1 MKKIYLI
8 ISIIVIL
15 VAGFLFY
22 RMKGNSLKSTLE
34 EAKKVNNYQLVCDME
49 MSQNDELK
57 SYEVK
62 VEYLKKEKQKYYRV
76 ELYDKSLNQA
86 QIIIRNKKGVYVLTP
101 TLNQMFKFQS
111 NWPENSPKPYIY
123 SYLIQLLDDN
133 KVKKIEKGYQI
144 EAKVSYPNDPRIV
157 KQQVIFDK
165 KLKPL
170 IVLCLDKDEG
180 EAYDILI
187 PSDYMIERLKQ
198 EKLIQPLDQDKIT
211 CMDDINDSIKNL
223 SYDPNNEYSVPYFW
237 GSVGIVYDKT
247 KVSKKDLK
255 EEGFNIFLNQK
266 YKGDIYL
273 YDSER
278 DSFMMAL
285 KALGYSMNTDNEKEL
300 ADAYNWL
307 LQSVQTMSP
316 EIVTDEII
324 DNMAQARKAL
334 GIVYSGDA
342 AYIMS
347 ENENIGFYM
356 PKQGTNIWCDAMVIQ
371 QSSKNVD
378 LAHEFINYVSSYD
391 AAYDNSSYVGY
402 TSPNTEVMNDLKNN
416 DFKGINAYDPIRKN
430 NKDEVFNYNSET
442 RKTMANYWAK
452 VKIAASNANRN

>member
-8 ISIIVIL
+8 ISIIVTL

-111 NWPENSPKPYIY
+111 NLPENSPKPYIY

-180 EAYDILI
+180 EVI
-187 PSDYMIERLKQ
+187 SVKVNEFKTNV
-198 EKLIQPLDQDKIT
+198 KFDQKHF
-211 CMDDINDSIKNL
+211 NQNQA
-223 SYDPNNEYSVPYFW
+223 
-237 GSVGIVYDKT
+237 
-247 KVSKKDLK
+247 LK
-255 EEGFNIFLNQK
+255 ESKNNNRVSSQLDVLYPVALLGSKLESETVSTIEGDKNHILKFI
-266 YKGDIYL
+266 GDKNFTMVESLVGDQMIQI
-273 YDSER
+273 
-278 DSFMMAL
+278 
-285 KALGYSMNTDNEKEL
+285 EKE
-300 ADAYNWL
+300 
-307 LQSVQTMSP
+307 
-316 EIVTDEII
+316 EIVDLVDGFAYYQPGKLTMIH
-324 DNMAQARKAL
+324 QGVL
-334 GIVYSGDA
+334 CSLYSRDLTK
-342 AYIMS
+342 
-347 ENENIGFYM
+347 EE
-356 PKQGTNIWCDAMVIQ
+356 MVSVMTSI
-371 QSSKNVD
+371 QSSSTK
-378 LAHEFINYVSSYD
+378 
-391 AAYDNSSYVGY
+391 
-402 TSPNTEVMNDLKNN
+402 
-416 DFKGINAYDPIRKN
+416 
-430 NKDEVFNYNSET
+430 
-442 RKTMANYWAK
+442 
-452 VKIAASNANRN
+452 